1 MSLTKRLY
9 LNFPVNNEIAKIVES
24 NIGNEKNTSDLL
36 AKYDK
41 DMLDKI
47 VCTLMYH
54 NEHKGPKLMEDLT
67 HKINDV
73 AVARFMSVMILQ
85 SDVEPI
91 IAGGNIVIS
100 VDVAELVKCFA
111 SEPTFQRN
119 LTNCILDNIQDD
131 GGVSQFGVDD
141 MLCILH
147 DALVENIKGI
157 DYYTRAKE
165 FIIATANMADLRNAI
180 DNVENATKLMSSKC
194 TYLYIAQA
202 IENAQMHKDS
212 TTKPT
217 AEA

>member
-67 HKINDV
+67 HKINDI

-85 SDVEPI
+85 SDAEPI

>member
-1 MSLTKRLY
+1 MCSTKKLY

-36 AKYDK
+36 AMYDK

-54 NEHKGPKLMEDLT
+54 DEHKGPKLIEDLT
-67 HKINDV
+67 HKINDI
-73 AVARFMSVMILQ
+73 AVARVVSVMILQ

-91 IAGGNIVIS
+91 IAEGNIVIS
-100 VDVAELVKCFA
+100 VDAAELVKCFA
-111 SEPTFQRN
+111 SVPAFQQN

-131 GGVSQFGVDD
+131 GEVSQFGVDD

-147 DALVENIKGI
+147 NTLVENIKGI

-180 DNVENATKLMSSKC
+180 DNVENAIKLMSSKC

-202 IENAQMHKDS
+202 IENAQTHKDS

>member
-1 MSLTKRLY
+1 MCLTKRLY

-24 NIGNEKNTSDLL
+24 NIENEKNTSDLL
-36 AKYDK
+36 AMYDK
-41 DMLDKI
+41 DTLDKI

-54 NEHKGPKLMEDLT
+54 NEHKGPKLIEDLT

-73 AVARFMSVMILQ
+73 AVARFVSVMILQ
-85 SDVEPI
+85 SDAEPI
-91 IAGGNIVIS
+91 IAEGNIMIS
-100 VDVAELVKCFA
+100 VDAAELVRCFA
-111 SEPTFQRN
+111 SVPAFQQN

-131 GGVSQFGVDD
+131 GEVPQFGVDD

-157 DYYTRAKE
+157 DYYTKAKE
-165 FIIATANMADLRNAI
+165 FITATANMVDLRNAI
-180 DNVENATKLMSSKC
+180 DNVENATKLITSKC

-202 IENAQMHKDS
+202 IENARIHKDN

>member
-1 MSLTKRLY
+1 MCLTKRLY

-36 AKYDK
+36 ATYDK

-54 NEHKGPKLMEDLT
+54 DKHKGPKLIEDLT
-67 HKINDV
+67 HKINDI
-73 AVARFMSVMILQ
+73 AVARVVSVMILQ
-85 SDVEPI
+85 SDAESI
-91 IAGGNIVIS
+91 IAEGNIVIS
-100 VDVAELVKCFA
+100 VDAAELVKCFA
-111 SEPTFQRN
+111 SVSTFQQN

-131 GGVSQFGVDD
+131 GEVSQFGVDD

-147 DALVENIKGI
+147 DTLVENIKGI
-157 DYYTRAKE
+157 DYYTKAKE
-165 FIIATANMADLRNAI
+165 FIIATANIADLRNAI
-180 DNVENATKLMSSKC
+180 DNVENAIKLMASKC

-202 IENAQMHKDS
+202 IENAQTHKDS

>member
-85 SDVEPI
+85 SDAEPI

-194 TYLYIAQA
+194 TYLYVAQA

>member
-1 MSLTKRLY
+1 MCSTKRLY

-24 NIGNEKNTSDLL
+24 NIENEKNTSDLL

-54 NEHKGPKLMEDLT
+54 GEHKGPKLMEDLT

-73 AVARFMSVMILQ
+73 AVARFVSVMILQ
-85 SDVEPI
+85 SDAEPI

-100 VDVAELVKCFA
+100 ADAAELVKCFA
-111 SEPTFQRN
+111 SVPEFQRN

-131 GGVSQFGVDD
+131 GEVSQFGVDD

-147 DALVENIKGI
+147 DALVENVKEI
-157 DYYTRAKE
+157 DYYARAKE

-180 DNVENATKLMSSKC
+180 DNVENATKLMTSKC

>member
-36 AKYDK
+36 AMYDK

-54 NEHKGPKLMEDLT
+54 DEHKGPKLIEDLT

-85 SDVEPI
+85 SDAEPI

-100 VDVAELVKCFA
+100 VDAAELVKCFA
-111 SEPTFQRN
+111 SEPTFQQN

-131 GGVSQFGVDD
+131 GEVSQFGVDD

-165 FIIATANMADLRNAI
+165 FITATANMVDLRNAI

-202 IENAQMHKDS
+202 IENVQIHKDS
-212 TTKPT
+212 TIKPT
-217 AEA
+217 VEA

>member
-1 MSLTKRLY
+1 MCSTKKLY

-36 AKYDK
+36 AMYDK

-54 NEHKGPKLMEDLT
+54 DEHKGPKLIEDLT
-67 HKINDV
+67 HKINDI
-73 AVARFMSVMILQ
+73 AVARVVSVMILQ
-85 SDVEPI
+85 SDAEPI

-100 VDVAELVKCFA
+100 VDAAGLVKCFA
-111 SEPTFQRN
+111 SVPAFQQN

-131 GGVSQFGVDD
+131 GEVSQFGVDD

-147 DALVENIKGI
+147 DTLVENIKGI
-157 DYYTRAKE
+157 DYYTKAKE

-180 DNVENATKLMSSKC
+180 DNVENAIKLMSSKC

-202 IENAQMHKDS
+202 IENVQTHKDS

>member
-36 AKYDK
+36 AMYDK

-67 HKINDV
+67 HKVNDV
-73 AVARFMSVMILQ
+73 AVARFVSVMILQ
-85 SDVEPI
+85 SDTEPI
-91 IAGGNIVIS
+91 IAEGNIMIS
-100 VDVAELVKCFA
+100 VDAAELVKCFA
-111 SEPTFQRN
+111 SVPEFRQN

-131 GGVSQFGVDD
+131 GEVPQFGVDG

-157 DYYTRAKE
+157 DYYTKAKE
-165 FIIATANMADLRNAI
+165 FITATANMVDLRNAI
-180 DNVENATKLMSSKC
+180 DNVENATKLITSKC

-202 IENAQMHKDS
+202 IENAQIHKDS
-212 TTKPT
+212 TTKST

>member
-9 LNFPVNNEIAKIVES
+9 LNFPVNNEIAKIMES
-24 NIGNEKNTSDLL
+24 NIGNEKNTSDRL

-47 VCTLMYH
+47 VCALMYH

-67 HKINDV
+67 HKVNDV
-73 AVARFMSVMILQ
+73 AVARFVSVMILQ
-85 SDVEPI
+85 SDAEPI

-100 VDVAELVKCFA
+100 VDAAELVKCFA
-111 SEPTFQRN
+111 SEPTFQQN

-131 GGVSQFGVDD
+131 GEVSQFGVDD

-147 DALVENIKGI
+147 DALVESIKGI

>member
-24 NIGNEKNTSDLL
+24 NIGNEKNASDLL
-36 AKYDK
+36 AMYDK
-41 DMLDKI
+41 DTLDKI

-54 NEHKGPKLMEDLT
+54 NEHKGPKLIEDLT

-73 AVARFMSVMILQ
+73 AVARFVSVSLLQ
-85 SDVEPI
+85 SDTEPI
-91 IAGGNIVIS
+91 IAEGNIMIS
-100 VDVAELVKCFA
+100 VDAAGLVKCFA
-111 SEPTFQRN
+111 SVSAFQQN
-119 LTNCILDNIQDD
+119 LTNCILGNIQDD
-131 GGVSQFGVDD
+131 GEVPQFGVDD

-147 DALVENIKGI
+147 DTLVENIKEI
-157 DYYTRAKE
+157 DYYTKAKE
-165 FIIATANMADLRNAI
+165 FITATANMVDLRNAI

-217 AEA
+217 VEA

>member
-1 MSLTKRLY
+1 MCLTKRLY

-41 DMLDKI
+41 DMLDKT

-54 NEHKGPKLMEDLT
+54 DEHKGPKLIEDLT
-67 HKINDV
+67 HKINNV

-85 SDVEPI
+85 SDAEPI

-100 VDVAELVKCFA
+100 VDAAELVKCFA

-131 GGVSQFGVDD
+131 GEVSQFGVDD

-202 IENAQMHKDS
+202 IENAQKHKDS

>member
-85 SDVEPI
+85 SDAEPI

>member
-1 MSLTKRLY
+1 MCLTKRLY

-36 AKYDK
+36 AMYDK

-54 NEHKGPKLMEDLT
+54 NEHKGPKLIEDLT

-73 AVARFMSVMILQ
+73 AVARFVSVMILQ
-85 SDVEPI
+85 SDTEPI
-91 IAGGNIVIS
+91 IAEGNIMIS
-100 VDVAELVKCFA
+100 VDAAGLVKCFA
-111 SEPTFQRN
+111 SVPEFQQN

-131 GGVSQFGVDD
+131 GEVPQFGADD

-147 DALVENIKGI
+147 DALVENIKEI
-157 DYYTRAKE
+157 DYYTKAKG
-165 FIIATANMADLRNAI
+165 FITATANMVDLRKAI
-180 DNVENATKLMSSKC
+180 DNVENATKLITSKC

-202 IENAQMHKDS
+202 IENAQTHKDS

-217 AEA
+217 TEA

>member
-1 MSLTKRLY
+1 MCLTKKLY
-9 LNFPVNNEIAKIVES
+9 LNFPVNNTICQIVEN
-24 NIGNEKNTSDLL
+24 NIGNKKNTSDLL
-36 AKYDK
+36 AMYDK

-47 VCTLMYH
+47 VCTLRYRD
-54 NEHKGPKLMEDLT
+54 EHKGPKLIEDLIR
-67 HKINDV
+67 KINDV
-73 AVARFMSVMILQ
+73 AVARFVSVMILQ
-85 SDVEPI
+85 SDAEPI

-100 VDVAELVKCFA
+100 ADAAELVKCFA
-111 SEPTFQRN
+111 SVPEFQQN

-131 GGVSQFGVDD
+131 GEVSQFGVDD

-212 TTKPT
+212 TTKST

>member
-1 MSLTKRLY
+1 MCLTKRLY

-36 AKYDK
+36 AMYDK
-41 DMLDKI
+41 DMQDKI

-54 NEHKGPKLMEDLT
+54 DEHKGPKLIEDLT

-73 AVARFMSVMILQ
+73 AVARFVSVMILQ
-85 SDVEPI
+85 SDAEPI

-100 VDVAELVKCFA
+100 VDAAELVKCFA
-111 SEPTFQRN
+111 SESTFQRN

-131 GGVSQFGVDD
+131 GEVSQFGVDD

-165 FIIATANMADLRNAI
+165 FITATANMVDLRNAI
-180 DNVENATKLMSSKC
+180 DNVENATKLMTSKC

-202 IENAQMHKDS
+202 IENVQMHKDS

>member
-1 MSLTKRLY
+1 MCLTKRLY

-24 NIGNEKNTSDLL
+24 NIENEKNASDLL
-36 AKYDK
+36 AMYDK

-54 NEHKGPKLMEDLT
+54 DEHKGPKLIEDLT

-73 AVARFMSVMILQ
+73 AVARFVSVMILQ
-85 SDVEPI
+85 SDAEPI
-91 IAGGNIVIS
+91 IAGGNIMIS
-100 VDVAELVKCFA
+100 VDAVELVKCFA
-111 SEPTFQRN
+111 SVPEFQQN

-131 GGVSQFGVDD
+131 GEVPQFGVDD

-147 DALVENIKGI
+147 DALVENIKEI
-157 DYYTRAKE
+157 DYYTKAKG
-165 FIIATANMADLRNAI
+165 FITATANMVDLRNAI
-180 DNVENATKLMSSKC
+180 DNVENATKLMTSKC

-202 IENAQMHKDS
+202 IENAKIHKDS

>member
-1 MSLTKRLY
+1 M
-9 LNFPVNNEIAKIVES
+9 
-24 NIGNEKNTSDLL
+24 
-36 AKYDK
+36 
-41 DMLDKI
+41 
-47 VCTLMYH
+47 
-54 NEHKGPKLMEDLT
+54 
-67 HKINDV
+67 
-73 AVARFMSVMILQ
+73 
-85 SDVEPI
+85 
-91 IAGGNIVIS
+91 
-100 VDVAELVKCFA
+100 KCFA

-131 GGVSQFGVDD
+131 GEVSQFGVDD

-165 FIIATANMADLRNAI
+165 FIIATANIADLRNAI
-180 DNVENATKLMSSKC
+180 DNVENATKLISSKC

-217 AEA
+217 TEA

>member
-36 AKYDK
+36 AMYDK
-41 DMLDKI
+41 DMLDKV

-54 NEHKGPKLMEDLT
+54 NEHKGPKLIEDLT

-85 SDVEPI
+85 SDAEPI

-100 VDVAELVKCFA
+100 VDAAELVKCFA
-111 SEPTFQRN
+111 SEPTFQQN

-131 GGVSQFGVDD
+131 GEVSQFGVDD

-202 IENAQMHKDS
+202 IENTQMYKDS

>member
-9 LNFPVNNEIAKIVES
+9 LNFPVNNTICQIVES

-36 AKYDK
+36 AMYDK
-41 DMLDKI
+41 DMLDEI

-54 NEHKGPKLMEDLT
+54 NEHKGPKLIEDLT

-73 AVARFMSVMILQ
+73 AVARFVSVMILQ
-85 SDVEPI
+85 SDEEPI
-91 IAGGNIVIS
+91 IAGDNIVIS
-100 VDVAELVKCFA
+100 VDSAELVKCFA
-111 SEPTFQRN
+111 SVPEFQQN
-119 LTNCILDNIQDD
+119 LTNCILDNIQAD
-131 GGVSQFGVDD
+131 GKVPQFGVDD

-147 DALVENIKGI
+147 DALVENIKEI
-157 DYYTRAKE
+157 DHYTKAKA
-165 FIIATANMADLRNAI
+165 FITATANMADLQNAI
-180 DNVENATKLMSSKC
+180 DNVENATKLMTSKC

-202 IENAQMHKDS
+202 IENAQIHKDS

>member
-1 MSLTKRLY
+1 MCLTKRLY
-9 LNFPVNNEIAKIVES
+9 LNFPADNAICQIVEN
-24 NIGNEKNTSDLL
+24 NIGNEKNTLDLL
-36 AKYDK
+36 AMYDK

-47 VCTLMYH
+47 VCTLVYH

-67 HKINDV
+67 HKITNV
-73 AVARFMSVMILQ
+73 AVARFVSVSLQQ

-91 IAGGNIVIS
+91 IADGNIMIS
-100 VDVAELVKCFA
+100 VDAAELVKCFA
-111 SEPTFQRN
+111 SMPAFQQN

-131 GGVSQFGVDD
+131 GEIPQFDVDD

-147 DALVENIKGI
+147 SALVENIKEI
-157 DYYTRAKE
+157 DYYTKAKE
-165 FIIATANMADLRNAI
+165 FITATANMADLQKAI
-180 DNVENATKLMSSKC
+180 DNVENATKLMASKC

-202 IENAQMHKDS
+202 IENTQMYKDS

>member
-1 MSLTKRLY
+1 MCSTKRLY
-9 LNFPVNNEIAKIVES
+9 LNFPVNNAICQIVES

-36 AKYDK
+36 AMYDK
-41 DMLDKI
+41 DTLDKI

-73 AVARFMSVMILQ
+73 AVARFVSVMILQ

-91 IAGGNIVIS
+91 IAEGNIMIS
-100 VDVAELVKCFA
+100 VDAAGLVKCFA
-111 SEPTFQRN
+111 SVPEFQQN
-119 LTNCILDNIQDD
+119 LTNCILDNIQGD
-131 GGVSQFGVDD
+131 GEVPQFGVDD

-147 DALVENIKGI
+147 DTLVENIKGI
-157 DYYTRAKE
+157 DYYAKAKE
-165 FIIATANMADLRNAI
+165 FITATANMVDLRNAI
-180 DNVENATKLMSSKC
+180 DNVENAIKLMSSKC

-202 IENAQMHKDS
+202 IENAQTHKDI

-217 AEA
+217 TEA